1 MTQSTFTFRVNE
13 DLKESFT
20 SAAKSLDRSGAQLLR
35 DYMRE
40 IVRRRQEMEKH
51 DAWFAREVQIGLDSA
66 NAGHLVPFDK
76 VEAEF
81 AVRRANTRRRH
92 DDQS

>member
-13 DLKESFT
+13 DLKDNFT
-20 SAAKSLDRSGAQLLR
+20 ALAKSLDRSGAQLLR

-40 IVRRRQEMEKH
+40 MVHRRQEMEKY
-51 DAWFAREVQIGLDSA
+51 DAWFMREVKIGLDSA
-66 NAGHLVPFDK
+66 NAGHLVSSDK

-81 AVRRANTRRRH
+81 VARRANTRHRH
-92 DDQS
+92 DVQS